1 MIKTRLRRGL
11 LALCCTGIATA
22 VVVPAA
28 VAAPTFYATN
38 EAGELVT
45 VEKVKKV
52 KEKKNGKKKVTK
64 SWRATSAI
72 PLQFTPDAGGLV
84 GLDQRPVNGEL
95 NAIGDNNV
103 VYRINPATGIATGVA
118 GTATAP
124 FLTTLE
130 GNLFGVDF
138 NPTVPGGGAIRIVSD
153 TNYNHRVSPNTGSD
167 GAGTPDADLNGG
179 LDVPKIVHAAYTNS
193 ALSITQPMTTQ
204 LFVLDS
210 ANDRLYEQNPP
221 NAGTLTNPNDVSF
234 DVTDVGGFDI
244 LGNGTTGYVV
254 SKFGGRSIL
263 YRLDITTG
271 QGTELGKVK
280 RTPALTGLAVVQR

>member
-1 MIKTRLRRGL
+1 MGKTRFRRGL
-11 LALCCTGIATA
+11 LALCCAGIAAA
-22 VVVPAA
+22 VAVPAA

-52 KEKKNGKKKVTK
+52 KKKKNGKKKVRK

-72 PLQFTPDAGGLV
+72 PLQFTPDAGELV

-95 NAIGDNNV
+95 NGIGENSV

-130 GNLFGVDF
+130 GDLFGVDF

-153 TNYNHRVSPNTGSD
+153 TNYNHRVSPNTGTD
-167 GAGTPDADLNGG
+167 GAGTPDGDLNRGS
-179 LDVPKIVHAAYTNS
+179 DDPRIAHAAYTNS
-193 ALSITQPMTTQ
+193 ALSLTQPLTTQ

-221 NAGTLTNPNDVSF
+221 NAGTLINPVDVSF
-234 DVTDVGGFDI
+234 DVTDIGGFDI
-244 LGNGTTGYVV
+244 RGNGTTGYVV
-254 SKFGGRSIL
+254 SKNGGRSKL
-263 YRLDITTG
+263 YRLDISSG